1 MRLFLPGWEGNISIK
16 WLRRLEV
23 SDTPFYTREE
33 TSKIHGLDHHV
44 RQGADLHF
52 HKIGDHLSL
61 RRDEPCRDLDFTRS
75 PVSLGLVAMLVMPRR
90 SEIGTIGEHL
100 PREGRSPPCYNTT
113 QEQVPQYI
121 FTGTPPQRRLWVI
134 EPFSVSWHRL
144 RSWPS
149 RNRKGE
155 RNEAFFRD
163 RSVTGGVRV

>member
-33 TSKIHGLDHHV
+33 TSEIHGLDHHV

-100 PREGRSPPCYNTT
+100 PREGDSK
-113 QEQVPQYI
+113 
-121 FTGTPPQRRLWVI
+121 
-134 EPFSVSWHRL
+134 SSRL
-144 RSWPS
+144 RLCLEL
-149 RNRKGE
+149 RLRH
-155 RNEAFFRD
+155 
-163 RSVTGGVRV
+163 